1 MCFISNQDYQNFYA
15 VMGSNKEKLN
25 ELLDLFEVD
34 GAEALRQMREFTIE
48 HNIYIGMLQHRQYLK
63 EKLTERYE
71 NERRNN

>member
-1 MCFISNQDYQNFYA
+1 MCFISSQDYQNFYA

-34 GAEALRQMREFTIE
+34 TAEALRQMREFTIE
-48 HNIYIGMLQHRQYLK
+48 HNIHLGMLHHRRYLK

-71 NERRNN
+71 NERRTD

>member
-1 MCFISNQDYQNFYA
+1 MCFISSQDYQNFYA

-34 GAEALRQMREFTIE
+34 TAEALRQMREFTIE
-48 HNIYIGMLQHRQYLK
+48 HNIHLGMLHHRQYLK

-71 NERRNN
+71 NERRID

>member
-1 MCFISNQDYQNFYA
+1 MCFISSQDYQNFYA

-34 GAEALRQMREFTIE
+34 TAEALRQMRVFTIE
-48 HNIYIGMLQHRQYLK
+48 HNIHLGMLHHRQYLK

-71 NERRNN
+71 NERRID